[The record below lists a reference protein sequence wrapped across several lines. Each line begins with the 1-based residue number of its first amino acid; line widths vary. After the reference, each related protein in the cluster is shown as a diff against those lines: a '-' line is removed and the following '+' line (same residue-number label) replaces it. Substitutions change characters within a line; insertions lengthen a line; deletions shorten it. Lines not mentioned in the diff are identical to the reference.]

1 MTPSLYKS
9 SFDTGY
15 VQYVSNSFYPYLFPF
30 CPSFSAEMST
40 CSAPITVIIHIF
52 KHRLLGM
59 CGIDFSICVASTSPY
74 VWHRLLHVII
84 FLHSPDS
91 VLCPALSGKLC
102 FRAQIRRFQNIRP
115 LHDDLAREDHC
126 MGIVDLPLYTW

>member
-52 KHRLLGM
+52 KHRLLHM
-59 CGIDFSICVASTSPY
+59 CGIDFSMSSFSSTRPTLCS
-74 VWHRLLHVII
+74 VLHSLANIVFARRSDAFRTSDRYTTTSREKTIAWESSI
-84 FLHSPDS
+84 FLCT
-91 VLCPALSGKLC
+91 LGEL
-102 FRAQIRRFQNIRP
+102 R
-115 LHDDLAREDHC
+115 
-126 MGIVDLPLYTW
+126 MLPFMIW